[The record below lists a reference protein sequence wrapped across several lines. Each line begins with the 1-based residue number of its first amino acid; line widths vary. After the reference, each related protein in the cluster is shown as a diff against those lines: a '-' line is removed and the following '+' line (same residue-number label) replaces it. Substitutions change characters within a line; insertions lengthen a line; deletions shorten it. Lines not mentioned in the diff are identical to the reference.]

1 MGVDSKEVEI
11 LALMKTRAIMR
22 KQKQEAVVEVIE
34 NAGNESF
41 GMAKLFVQLP
51 KHKFM
56 DLKELVN
63 EVDANRIDVSTRNGH
78 SRSTR
83 RRRKSE
89 SIGAN
94 DADNSSHWQSRLSAF
109 RKHQQDYP

>member
-1 MGVDSKEVEI
+1 
-11 LALMKTRAIMR
+11 MR